1 MFFPVG
7 CNVKHNVHGGGG
19 QVEKPS
25 ASSSDLVHVK
35 FESGTEMNS
44 LMNEAGLVIMKY

>member
-7 CNVKHNVHGGGG
+7 CNVKHNVHGGG
-19 QVEKPS
+19 QVETPS

-35 FESGTEMNS
+35 FESGTEMNFP
-44 LMNEAGLVIMKY
+44 MNEAGLVIMKY